1 MFFLGAALGLAG
13 IFMDL
18 SWLVVAGMVVLL
30 VGVLLRALPEGDSD
44 SRESEPSRPE
54 VSTLEPG
61 AREPST
67 REPGTPEP

>member
-1 MFFLGAALGLAG
+1 VFFLGAALGLAG

-44 SRESEPSRPE
+44 SRESEPS
-54 VSTLEPG
+54 
-61 AREPST
+61 
-67 REPGTPEP
+67 TPEPNTPEPSMPEPRTPEL

>member
-1 MFFLGAALGLAG
+1 VFFLGAALGLAG

-44 SRESEPSRPE
+44 SR
-54 VSTLEPG
+54 
-61 AREPST
+61 
-67 REPGTPEP
+67 

>member
-1 MFFLGAALGLAG
+1 MFFLGATLGLAG

-44 SRESEPSRPE
+44 SGES
-54 VSTLEPG
+54 
-61 AREPST
+61 
-67 REPGTPEP
+67 EPGTPEPSTPEPNTSEPKTPEL

>member
-18 SWLVVAGMVVLL
+18 SWLVAAGMVVLL

-44 SRESEPSRPE
+44 SRESEPS
-54 VSTLEPG
+54 
-61 AREPST
+61 
-67 REPGTPEP
+67 TPEPKASEPNTSEPKTPEL

>member
-44 SRESEPSRPE
+44 LRESEPS
-54 VSTLEPG
+54 
-61 AREPST
+61 
-67 REPGTPEP
+67 TPEPNTPEPSMPEPRTPEL